1 MCGGRRGSGY
11 TWCMVGAARI
21 VAIVPLLTV
30 VAACGSSTSTA
41 TEPIGAGLRGPGTV
55 KATVYARGL
64 QHVSALAFDRRGR
77 LWATTSGASTHAT
90 DGVYVVTRPGARPV
104 KIVGGL
110 DAPLGL
116 VWVGDRLVVSSL
128 GRVTAYAGFDGRRF
142 RSSTVILGGPVAGGE
157 NNNVVLGPDGRLVM
171 GVSASC
177 DHCVPTNRW
186 SATIISFRPD
196 GSGLHVLARRVRAAY
211 GLAYL
216 PGTSTLF
223 ATMNQRD
230 DLGVRTPGDWLAVV
244 RPGQNWGFPAC
255 YGQHTAACTR
265 TPGPA
270 AVLDAHAAAG
280 GVALVTDRFG
290 TKGTSALV
298 AEWQVGTVQR

>member
-21 VAIVPLLTV
+21 VALVPLLTV

-41 TEPIGAGLRGPGTV
+41 TEPIGAGLRGAG
-55 KATVYARGL
+55 
-64 QHVSALAFDRRGR
+64 
-77 LWATTSGASTHAT
+77 
-90 DGVYVVTRPGARPV
+90 PV
-104 KIVGGL
+104 KVVGGL

-186 SATIISFRPD
+186 SATIVSFRPD
-196 GSGLHVLARRVRAAY
+196 
-211 GLAYL
+211 
-216 PGTSTLF
+216 
-223 ATMNQRD
+223 
-230 DLGVRTPGDWLAVV
+230 
-244 RPGQNWGFPAC
+244 
-255 YGQHTAACTR
+255 
-265 TPGPA
+265 
-270 AVLDAHAAAG
+270 
-280 GVALVTDRFG
+280 
-290 TKGTSALV
+290 
-298 AEWQVGTVQR
+298 